1 MGFNLFN
8 IVIWWLV
15 LEIIGF
21 VTLPIATHVAR
32 NLKDKG
38 YSVSKPLGL
47 LLLSFIVWILTI
59 SGFRYGSNLVFISL
73 GIIALCSVFILWK
86 NGFPIINR
94 KYIIKF
100 ETLFLA
106 AFLLFSIIRAYSP
119 EIYWTG
125 GEKFM
130 DMSFINMLMSTGSF
144 PPADPWMSGAEIQYY
159 YFGYLIVV
167 SLIKITGILPSIAFN
182 LATPSFFALSLT
194 TAFGIGYNLTGKIRG
209 GIVTAFMVTI
219 AGNLVG
225 FFQMLDIISK
235 GDVANGIQSFNYWTA
250 SRVIPN
256 TINEFPFFSFLQGDV
271 HAHMISITFQ
281 LLVILLLLNF
291 LKSQNPDW
299 IMVLVLGL
307 AIGFL
312 YPLNTWDYPVYLFFS
327 FLVVAFHFIHSRNF
341 SLRDITVKDLL
352 KPLSIMAGIGVS
364 SYILYLPYHLSNK
377 LDRTISLVPAGR
389 TELVYYLAIFGLF
402 LYIIYSFILVK
413 SSKCNTGKSKTGL
426 YPVLFLLLL
435 FTISIAFNFQLLI
448 LLIPLI
454 ILSACFLIK
463 EHDKNHAFVLILI
476 LTGTLLSLFC
486 ELFYIGDALGMAN
499 PANSRLNTVFKLYI
513 QNWILW
519 GVASGVIISNL
530 PKFGAVLRNKKAWGI
545 IAIILILM
553 VSVYP
558 IFATI
563 GKSGGFNGEPT
574 LDGEAYVK
582 QQHPQEYEAIR
593 WFRNIEGQPV
603 VLQAPGN
610 VYQWNTYITSF
621 TGLPTVIGW
630 GGHELTW
637 RQDSTEVNRRWSD
650 VNTIYKSQDTDEVA
664 ALLEKYNVTYIY
676 FGEAEAKRYGTAVLF
691 NSRPEIFDV
700 VFEYGDVMVY
710 GINQN
715 SPNR

>member
-1 MGFNLFN
+1 MGLNLFN
-8 IVIWWLV
+8 IVLWWLV

-21 VTLPIATHVAR
+21 VALPIASHVGR
-32 NLKDKG
+32 NLRDNG
-38 YSVSKPLGL
+38 YSLSKPLGL
-47 LLLSFIVWILTI
+47 LLLTFIVWILTL
-59 SGFRYGSNLVFISL
+59 SGFRYSSNLVFISL
-73 GIIALCSVFILWK
+73 GIIALCSLFVFLK
-86 NGFPIINR
+86 NGFPTIDK

-100 ETLFLA
+100 EILFFI
-106 AFLLFSIIRAYSP
+106 AFLLFSVIRAYSP

-130 DMSFINMLMSTGSF
+130 DISFINMLMNTGSF
-144 PPADPWMSGAEIQYY
+144 PPVDPWMSGTDVQYY

-167 SLIKITGILPSIAFN
+167 NLIKITGILPSIAFN

-194 TAFGIGYNLTGKIRG
+194 TAFGIGYNLTGKIRS

-225 FFQMLDIISK
+225 FFQILDIISK
-235 GDVANGIQSFNYWTA
+235 GDVINGIQSFNYWTA

-256 TINEFPFFSFLQGDV
+256 TINEFPFFSFLHGDV

-291 LKSQNPDW
+291 LKSKDSDW

-312 YPLNTWDYPVYLFFS
+312 YPLNTWDYPVYLFLS
-327 FLVVAFHFIHSRNF
+327 FLVVAFNFIHSRKF
-341 SLRDITVKDLL
+341 SFRDITVKNLL
-352 KPLSIMAGIGVS
+352 KPLSVMTGIAIS

-377 LDRTISLVPAGR
+377 LDRTISLVPTGR
-389 TELVYYLAIFGLF
+389 TELAYYLAVFGLF

-413 SSKCNTGKSKTGL
+413 SGKSKIGP
-426 YPVLFLLLL
+426 YNVLLLSFL
-435 FTISIAFNFQLLI
+435 FVISIAFKFQLLI

-463 EHDKNHAFVLILI
+463 ELDKDNAFVLILI
-476 LTGTLLSLFC
+476 LTGSLLSLFC
-486 ELFYIGDALGMAN
+486 ELFYIGDALGNAN
-499 PANSRLNTVFKLYI
+499 PTNIRLNTVFKLYI
-513 QNWILW
+513 QNWIMW

-530 PKFGAVLRNKKAWGI
+530 SRFGAVLQKKKAWNI
-545 IAIILILM
+545 IAIILVLM
-553 VSVYP
+553 VSIYP
-558 IFATI
+558 VFATI
-563 GKSGGFNGEPT
+563 GKSGGFSGEPT

-593 WFRNIEGQPV
+593 WFGNVEGQPV
-603 VLQAPGN
+603 VLQTPGN
-610 VYQWNTYITSF
+610 VYQWNTYITAF
-621 TGLPTVIGW
+621 TGLPTVMGW
-630 GGHELTW
+630 GGHEITW

-650 VNTIYKSQDTDEVA
+650 VNRIYTSQDTDEVV
-664 ALLEKYNVTYIY
+664 ALLDKYDVTYIY

-691 NSRPEIFDV
+691 DSHPEIFNV
-700 VFEYGDVMVY
+700 AFEYGDVIVY
-710 GINQN
+710 RINQN
-715 SPNR
+715 RPNR